1 MPRGSVAV
9 LLALAAALAVCT
21 STTVAAASVWP
32 GSDAPPPSVYET
44 EKLFI
49 MAGWGW
55 DPSQEATTPK
65 TVALAPAA
73 PPVLAF
79 SASLDYGG
87 QPANYDYARI
97 ATLKGFPVDR
107 REGAPAPLQQQHQ
120 QHPGRA

>member
-21 STTVAAASVWP
+21 ST
-32 GSDAPPPSVYET
+32 
-44 EKLFI
+44 
-49 MAGWGW
+49 
-55 DPSQEATTPK
+55 